1 MSRTERIASTLP
13 VSLAVRSPHQ
23 RGKLSRLIG
32 LSLEVRGIRLAL
44 GDRILIDAQPRPVR
58 AQVVG
63 FRDDT
68 SIVIPMDDA
77 SGLTPGAAV
86 TLDGDAGS
94 VHLGMG
100 LLGRVVDAEA
110 QPIDGLGPIT
120 DTHPESWLTP
130 ALNPLTRSPIN
141 QALDVGVKAI
151 NGCLTIGKGQR
162 MGLFAGSGVGKS
174 VLMGM
179 MTRFTEAEIVV
190 VGLIGERG
198 REVREFVEDALGEQG
213 LRKAVVVACPA
224 DASPLLRLR
233 SAELTTR
240 IAEYFRD
247 QGAHT
252 LMLMDSLTRFA
263 QAQREIGLASG
274 EPPTTKGYPPSVFAK
289 LPALVERAG
298 NSDSAGSLTAIYT
311 VLTEGDDQQ
320 DPIADAARAIL
331 DGHIV
336 LDRKIA
342 ETGQYPAIDIAQSI
356 SRVMPKITTPEHASA
371 AMRVKQWLGAYE
383 SRRDLIDVGA
393 YQRGADAVV
402 DQAIVKLPAIREFL
416 AQPMNQGSDFEQTQQ
431 QLQTLVLG

>member
-233 SAELTTR
+233 SAELATR

-393 YQRGADAVV
+393 YQRGADTVV